1 MIPGKNG
8 ALSLDGA
15 NHNALDKMPLDEG
28 VNKQNREG
36 GHNNEGVLHQLRHQ
50 LQPHQLLHILD
61 VLQLGGAE
69 DQDDPEQQLQGPFLP
84 GAQIDQTVEVNGR
97 KDEIPFSSRSD
108 HFFNMMA
115 FFGYPVPDADL

>member
-50 LQPHQLLHILD
+50 LQ
-61 VLQLGGAE
+61 
-69 DQDDPEQQLQGPFLP
+69 GPFLP